1 MYYVLLATAL
11 VGVVGIVIGL
21 LLGVAG
27 EKFKVEEDER
37 EIAVEEI
44 LPGNNCGGC
53 GYAGCSAMA
62 KAIVAGEAPIN
73 GCPSCSQEIV
83 TQISR
88 ILGVDSVAT
97 VRKAAFVKCAGTC
110 DKTEVKFRY
119 YGVEDCQGAMAA
131 PGGGYKSCSWG
142 CLGLGTCV
150 KVCPFDAIHIVN
162 GVAVVDR
169 DECKACGKCVEA
181 CPKHVIEIMPYDAK
195 YRVACSSHDKGKT
208 VRTVCAA
215 GCIGCGICV
224 KQCEAGAVSLKDNL
238 AYIDQEKCVGCGKCA
253 EKCPAHAIISN
264 VG

>member
-142 CLGLGTCV
+142 CLRCPAAGR
-150 KVCPFDAIHIVN
+150 KVCFRWIRRRSAGSRCIP
-162 GVAVVDR
+162 VVFR
-169 DECKACGKCVEA
+169 RTHREKRRRTPG
-181 CPKHVIEIMPYDAK
+181 
-195 YRVACSSHDKGKT
+195 RWSGSSG
-208 VRTVCAA
+208 
-215 GCIGCGICV
+215 
-224 KQCEAGAVSLKDNL
+224 S
-238 AYIDQEKCVGCGKCA
+238 
-253 EKCPAHAIISN
+253 
-264 VG
+264 